1 MVDKS
6 KLRAVML
13 GGALGDALGAPAE
26 MIFNQQK
33 IFELFGPR
41 GVEKLHDYRNTRE
54 IKVLSGVG
62 AITDDT
68 TMALTT
74 LAAMVMAHQ
83 SPEKLAHYTWQ
94 SYLNWGAAQ
103 DGGEKVAPHI
113 SPTLEWPSH
122 VRAFWF
128 GTGAGR
134 GTMAALATGRRG
146 SIEEPLAY
154 NTVIRDK
161 AVIGPNNGCGGM
173 MRVAPL
179 AFWPHESDKM
189 KLGMENSAITHGAVD
204 AYRAGGFVCD
214 LVATTLELGSITQAF
229 NRVMIKL
236 DKASE
241 VYRWAEAGWQKASA
255 DYSLQGINALP
266 GELGEKN
273 KFLALPVLGQVAYSL
288 AASEQMKGSV
298 TERFR
303 HTLTL
308 AVSHS
313 GDSDS
318 VGAIVGNV
326 LGAAYGEKALPQD
339 WLSQLQLRREMETL
353 CDEASVVLLAKS
365 SAPRP

>member
-41 GVEKLHDYRNTRE
+41 GVEKLHDYRNTQE

-74 LAAMVMAHQ
+74 LAAMMMAHQ
-83 SPEKLAHYTWQ
+83 LPEKLRYYSWQ

-103 DGGEKVAPHI
+103 DGGEQVAPHV
-113 SPTLEWPSH
+113 SPTLDWPANI
-122 VRAFWF
+122 RAFWF

-134 GTMAALATGRRG
+134 GTMAALATGRMG
-146 SIEEPLAY
+146 TIEEPLAY

-179 AFWPHESDKM
+179 AFWPHEADKM
-189 KLGMENSAITHGAVD
+189 KLGIENSAITHGAED

-214 LVATTLELGSITQAF
+214 LIATTLELGSVSKAF
-229 NRVMIKL
+229 NCVLSKT

-241 VYRWAEAGWQKASA
+241 VYRWADVSWQKAMA
-255 DYSLQGINALP
+255 GYSLTGIEALP
-266 GELGEKN
+266 GELGGNN
-273 KFLALPVLGQVAYSL
+273 KFLALPVLAQVAYSL
-288 AASEQMKGSV
+288 ASSEQMQGTV
-298 TERFR
+298 TEKFR
-303 HTLTL
+303 NTLTL

-326 LGAAYGEKALPQD
+326 LGAAYGEDALPQD
-339 WLSQLQLRREMETL
+339 WLSQLQLRQEMETL
-353 CDEASVVLLAKS
+353 CDEASVVLSAKS